1 MNEKIGVGIVTCG
14 REKMFRKLFE
24 SLLPCK
30 DQIDY
35 LYIVEDTKK
44 EREYYENYSSKL
56 IKNWKGKHITVFPS
70 SVNLGVAK
78 AKNCALT
85 HLLDMGCEHIFL
97 IEDDMIIQDVSVFQK
112 YISAS
117 KKSGIQHFNFSQHGF
132 ANKIRDDVG
141 NIIPNPK
148 ITVKYGDIG
157 ISFYQ
162 HCVGSFSYYSNK
174 CLNDAGLMDEQ
185 YYNAC
190 EHVDHTYEIIKKGYH
205 PPFWWFADIE
215 NSWEYIGDDGWSMET
230 SSICSS
236 PDFVENV
243 KNSDDVFVKKH
254 GYLPLQIPLINQ
266 NEIGK
271 YLKEIKEKYERPD
284 NSNL

>member
-1 MNEKIGVGIVTCG
+1 MGEKIGLAIITKQPRDTFPDAFDFWHHMVDHVVVVNDGDEFTYDWDSN
-14 REKMFRKLFE
+14 FRN
-24 SLLPCK
+24 
-30 DQIDY
+30 
-35 LYIVEDTKK
+35 LYVSRFPETTLT
-44 EREYYENYSSKL
+44 Y
-56 IKNWKGKHITVFPS
+56 IKNPE
-70 SVNLGVAK
+70 NLGVA
-78 AKNCALT
+78 ASKNKGMR
-85 HLLDMGCEHIFL
+85 HLLDQGCDHIF
-97 IEDDMIIQDVSVFQK
+97 IMEDDMRIKDNGIFRA
-112 YISAS
+112 YINAS

-132 ANKIRDDVG
+132 ANKIRDDAG

-162 HCVGSFSYYSNK
+162 HCVGSFSYYSKK
-174 CLNDAGLMDEQ
+174 CLDDVGLMDER

-254 GYLPLQIPLINQ
+254 GHLPVQTPST
-266 NEIGK
+266 EMSEFAK
-271 YLKEIKEKYERPD
+271 SLKEIKKKWTI
-284 NSNL
+284 